1 MEPKVQEANLS
12 IIAIGTTLTGEVAT
26 AGVVKVEGV
35 VDGNVRADKQVLVAK
50 SALVE
55 GDIYTREAVVGGR
68 VLGSIYAEERVE
80 VEPGATI
87 EGDIITK
94 RLLVQ
99 EGGNV
104 NGSIQMGDAKLA
116 EAANASAA
124 ASGDKTPRPDQSPV
138 RPLALKQ
145 KTPARR

>member
-1 MEPKVQEANLS
+1 MEQKGSDANLS

-35 VDGNVRADKQVLVAK
+35 VDGNVRADKQVLIAK

-55 GDIYTREAVVGGR
+55 GDLYTREAVVGGR

-116 EAANASAA
+116 EAAKAKRAEHPQQEAA
-124 ASGDKTPRPDQSPV
+124 PAV
-138 RPLALKQ
+138 RTIPLKQ
-145 KTPARR
+145 KTPVRR

>member
-1 MEPKVQEANLS
+1 MTTDARGRDANLS
-12 IIAIGTTLTGEVAT
+12 IIAIGTTVTGEVAT

-50 SALVE
+50 SSLVE

-87 EGDIITK
+87 EGDIVTK

-104 NGSIQMGDAKLA
+104 NGSIQMGDVKLA
-116 EAANASAA
+116 EAANAQQSAP
-124 ASGDKTPRPDQSPV
+124 PRAEPSAV
-138 RPLALKQ
+138 RAIPLKQ

>member
-1 MEPKVQEANLS
+1 MKKEPKGQDASLS

-26 AGVVKVEGV
+26 AGVIKVEGV
-35 VDGNVRADKQVLVAK
+35 VDGNVRADTQVLIAK

-55 GDIYTREAVVGGR
+55 GDLYTREAVVGGR

-116 EAANASAA
+116 EVASAKKVDKVHPETTPA
-124 ASGDKTPRPDQSPV
+124 VRTIPLKHKTPM
-138 RPLALKQ
+138 
-145 KTPARR
+145 RR